1 MDRPVNIFDKIG
13 SLIPGYPG
21 YAERNNR
28 RQCDRLLRDSVV
40 SSLIASENKLS
51 EEISALIVSGD
62 GTQLMEV
69 EATRKRVDTLRDR
82 IRYAPYGES
91 GFFSSAQ
98 LKEEELLSIYRK
110 DLALLEKANEI
121 RRGISDADAQSVRQS
136 IEDLEGMLTARNEY
150 IREFK

>member
-1 MDRPVNIFDKIG
+1 MDRPVNFFDKMG

-28 RQCDRLLRDSVV
+28 RQCDRLLRDSVA
-40 SSLIASENKLS
+40 SSLIASEKILS
-51 EEISALIVSGD
+51 EKISVLIASGD

-69 EATRKRVDTLRDR
+69 EATRKRVNTLRDK
-82 IRYAPYGES
+82 IQSAPYGES

-98 LKEEELLSIYRK
+98 LKEEELISIYGK
-110 DLALLEKANEI
+110 DLALLDKANEI
-121 RRGISDADAQSVRQS
+121 HRGISDADAQSVLQS
-136 IEDLEGMLTARNEY
+136 ITDLEGMLTTRNEY

>member
-1 MDRPVNIFDKIG
+1 MDRAVNIFDKMG

-40 SSLIASENKLS
+40 SSLISSEKKLS
-51 EEISALIVSGD
+51 EKISALIASD
-62 GTQLMEV
+62 DRTQLMVV
-69 EATRKRVDTLRDR
+69 EANRKRIDTLRDK

-91 GFFSSAQ
+91 AFFSSAQ
-98 LKEEELLSIYRK
+98 LKEDELLSIYGK

-121 RRGISDADAQSVRQS
+121 GRRVSEADAQTVHQL
-136 IEDLEGMLTARNEY
+136 IDELEGMLTARNEY

>member
-1 MDRPVNIFDKIG
+1 MDRPVNIFEKMG

-40 SSLIASENKLS
+40 SSLIASEKKLT
-51 EEISALIVSGD
+51 EKISALITSGD
-62 GTQLMEV
+62 GTHLMEV
-69 EATRKRVDTLRDR
+69 EATRKRVNTIRDK

-91 GFFSSAQ
+91 GFFSCAQ
-98 LKEEELLSIYRK
+98 LKEEELFSIYEK
-110 DLALLEKANEI
+110 DLALLDKANEI
-121 RRGISDADAQSVRQS
+121 HRGISGEDAHSALQSLT
-136 IEDLEGMLTARNEY
+136 ELEGMLTARNEY